1 MELYGHERTCPGLV
15 NSKNE
20 DSEVQIK
27 GNKACLGTVDGLE

>member
-20 DSEVQIK
+20 DSEVQKKKAIK
-27 GNKACLGTVDGLE
+27 PAWEL